1 MKKNKISLMAFAL
14 GIVLIIA
21 AILFLGKNVLEQ
33 RAAEQQSGVLLAQA
47 QQHLNAST
55 PSTESEEKD
64 EKEEFLSQEPHI
76 SSPNSFNWSN
86 YNIDGILSLPDL
98 GLELPVLADYSDAL
112 LKVSVCIFEKED
124 IQGSPRMVIAGHNYK
139 AHFRNL
145 SQLPIGSEISYQ
157 TMDGKVT
164 KFQVT
169 EIVEIDA
176 KNVDALEEGTWDLT
190 LLTCNYDMSKRIL
203 ARCVSVE
210 A

>member
-139 AHFRNL
+139 ACR
-145 SQLPIGSEISYQ
+145 
-157 TMDGKVT
+157 
-164 KFQVT
+164 
-169 EIVEIDA
+169 
-176 KNVDALEEGTWDLT
+176 
-190 LLTCNYDMSKRIL
+190 
-203 ARCVSVE
+203 
-210 A
+210 

>member
-112 LKVSVCIFEKED
+112 LKVSVCIFEKE
-124 IQGSPRMVIAGHNYK
+124 
-139 AHFRNL
+139 
-145 SQLPIGSEISYQ
+145 
-157 TMDGKVT
+157 
-164 KFQVT
+164 
-169 EIVEIDA
+169 
-176 KNVDALEEGTWDLT
+176 
-190 LLTCNYDMSKRIL
+190 
-203 ARCVSVE
+203 
-210 A
+210 

>member
-1 MKKNKISLMAFAL
+1 MASTRKNLGDTQMKKNKISLMAFAL

-98 GLELPVLADYSDAL
+98 GLAS
-112 LKVSVCIFEKED
+112 S
-124 IQGSPRMVIAGHNYK
+124 
-139 AHFRNL
+139 
-145 SQLPIGSEISYQ
+145 IG
-157 TMDGKVT
+157 
-164 KFQVT
+164 
-169 EIVEIDA
+169 
-176 KNVDALEEGTWDLT
+176 
-190 LLTCNYDMSKRIL
+190 
-203 ARCVSVE
+203 
-210 A
+210 